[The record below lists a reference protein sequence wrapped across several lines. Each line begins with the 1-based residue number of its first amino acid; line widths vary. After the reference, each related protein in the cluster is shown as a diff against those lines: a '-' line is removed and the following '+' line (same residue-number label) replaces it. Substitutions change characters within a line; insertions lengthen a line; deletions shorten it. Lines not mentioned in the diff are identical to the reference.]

1 MKTYTKS
8 VGLKTL
14 MTAFSAAPRA
24 ALMAALLALA
34 TLTGCAPK
42 IPVLSISSPDGRF
55 MVFSGASQDS
65 RPDWIFPLEGDT
77 LLVNYMGQNCHAYG
91 GGIPFSVVWTADECI
106 GLGSLSPVPLEIAI
120 PVEKKGNTVTI
131 TFDARDE
138 QLPELFVYKGKGD
151 CWQALQAYAR
161 ALANRGVVP
170 AGLQPASLE
179 TQWCGW
185 GYGATFTPEE
195 ILGTLPKIKELGI
208 EWVCVDDGFQT
219 ARGGAADWRPSRF
232 PDGTMKALADAIHAA
247 GMKAMIWWYPMG
259 MSAESSFVREHPEVV
274 ATDSLGRPWPLSHA
288 CEFVSATHPLVLSE
302 ARAIVRMFLEEWDF
316 DGIKLD
322 GHQMNSAPQNFSCA
336 EGPMYDVHH
345 VTDFY
350 KAIYEEA
357 LAVKPEA
364 VVQYCPCGDVFSVYH
379 LPYLNQTVSSD
390 PTSPWQVRSKAYVL
404 KALAPDIPYYGD
416 HVELI
421 DDDFASQL
429 AVGAVPGTKFTWPAD
444 NPDEL
449 ANPWGGSSLL
459 TPEREEL
466 FRKAFGI
473 YAAERQ
479 AEGKLVG
486 GLYKLGF
493 EEPEVYVVRK
503 EGVWYYSLFAPAF
516 DGAFTFKGLPRGRYH
531 VEDLW
536 NGRTLGTIGPKEKAL
551 DLKFENWILLKVSK
565 I

>member
-1 MKTYTKS
+1 MKVLDKT
-8 VGLKTL
+8 VGKAGG
-14 MTAFSAAPRA
+14 MTCLAVS
-24 ALMAALLALA
+24 LLAVLLVS
-34 TLTGCAPK
+34 LTGCGPK
-42 IPVLSISSPDGRF
+42 VPVLSISSPDGHF
-55 MVFSGASQDS
+55 MTFSGASQDT
-65 RPDWIFPLEGDT
+65 RPDWIFPLEQDT
-77 LLVNYMGQNCHAYG
+77 LLVNYMGQNGHAYG

-106 GLGSLSPVPLEIAI
+106 GLGSLSPVPMEIAI

-131 TFDARDE
+131 SFDARSE
-138 QLPELFVYKGKGD
+138 QLPELFVYRGKGD
-151 CWQALQAYAR
+151 CWKALQAYSK
-161 ALANRGVVP
+161 ALQNRGIVP
-170 AGLQPASLE
+170 AGLQPSALE

-219 ARGGAADWRPSRF
+219 SRGGAADWRPSRF
-232 PDGTMKALADAIHAA
+232 PEGTMMALADAIHAA
-247 GMKAMIWWYPMG
+247 GLKAMIWWYPMG

-274 ATDSLGRPWPLSHA
+274 ATDSLGSPWPLSHE
-288 CEFVSATHPLVLSE
+288 CEYVSPTHPLVLAE

-322 GHQMNSAPQNFSCA
+322 GHQMNSAPKNFSC
-336 EGPMYDVHH
+336 EDPMRDVRG
-345 VTDFY
+345 VTDLY

-357 LAVKPEA
+357 LAIKPEA

-459 TPEREEL
+459 TPEREGI

-479 AEGKLVG
+479 AEGTLLG
-486 GLYKLGF
+486 GLYTLGF

-516 DGAFTFKGLPRGRYH
+516 DGAFTFRGLPHGRYQ

-536 NGRTLGTIGPKEKAL
+536 NGGTLGTIGPKEKKL